1 MQNKDIYN
9 YTPQKSIDIE
19 ESIEYKWITFKNI
32 SVNEIILNNIVKL
45 LSSKNKKNKKIKT
58 FKSWINIYKISKSW
72 YRLLELPK
80 KINSEDIINEFLED
94 SNSLP
99 YHNYCW
105 YFIKDWLFYIIA
117 SEEIDYN
124 NKETN
129 IKETKTLI
137 DNIIKNDK

>member
-72 YRLLELPK
+72 YRLLELPRE
-80 KINSEDIINEFLED
+80 INSEDIINEFLED

-105 YFIKDWLFYIIA
+105 YFIKNWLFYIIA

-137 DNIIKNDK
+137 DDIIKKL